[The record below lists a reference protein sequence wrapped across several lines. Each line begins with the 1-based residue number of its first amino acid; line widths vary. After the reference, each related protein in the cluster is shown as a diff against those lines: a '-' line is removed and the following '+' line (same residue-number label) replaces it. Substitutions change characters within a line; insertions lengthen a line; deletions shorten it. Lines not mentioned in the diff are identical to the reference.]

1 MNALVN
7 IQLEAQVIVEQLADR
22 QINEMKERYNE
33 YQEWVQIASN
43 PVMRVSYYYEGNSFN
58 PIDESESI
66 FKYIYMTKFKRYN
79 HELKQSVLSTV
90 YPTDRKAQR
99 GMAYDKGLIF
109 QVMELREQTRD
120 NWDVS
125 YREQFIA
132 GNMIKLNRALVKHLT
147 DEMTASNINVNV
159 GGDGAE
165 VTAVVDNM
173 IFRTFGTLCGGYIQC
188 YHYRYRS
195 SLK

>member
-1 MNALVN
+1 MNALTN
-7 IQLEAQVIVEQLADR
+7 IQLEAQVIVERVADR

-33 YQEWVQIASN
+33 YQEWIQIANN
-43 PVMRVSYYYEGNSFN
+43 PIMRGYYEDDSIN
-58 PIDESESI
+58 EYESI

-90 YPTDRKAQR
+90 YPTDRQLQR
-99 GMAYDKGLIF
+99 AMMCNGEMMD
-109 QVMELREQTRD
+109 QVRELHEQTRA
-120 NWDVS
+120 NWDVR
-125 YREQFIA
+125 YREQFISK
-132 GNMIKLNRALVKHLT
+132 NSFKLNRALAKHLT
-147 DEMTASNINVNV
+147 DDMTASNINVNV

-165 VTAVVDNM
+165 VTAIVDNM
-173 IFRTFGTLCGGYIQC
+173 VFRTFGTLCGGYIQC